1 MPALR
6 RRTVFNVER
15 NWFGSSRFFNKLS
28 QARTRLC
35 QTLDRDLGIRTVFV
49 HVHNS
54 TQPFA
59 SELHYGFDIGAEALQ
74 AFTSRSRRVLSVAPE
89 AGLQFCIRWTSQG
102 PSQIGSTIGKPPA
115 QPLRQVPGGDFLCGQ
130 HMPAKS
136 YPQQGLHVLLIHP
149 RRTSC

>member
-59 SELHYGFDIGAEALQ
+59 SELHYGLDIGTQ
-74 AFTSRSRRVLSVAPE
+74 ASPCNLVAMVSKVAAAMVWLGTDGSRRHAANSGKKFRARL
-89 AGLQFCIRWTSQG
+89 LQWPYEVSRPAAFGEDRRG
-102 PSQIGSTIGKPPA
+102 HPSANSF
-115 QPLRQVPGGDFLCGQ
+115 PLAEG
-130 HMPAKS
+130 
-136 YPQQGLHVLLIHP
+136 
-149 RRTSC
+149 